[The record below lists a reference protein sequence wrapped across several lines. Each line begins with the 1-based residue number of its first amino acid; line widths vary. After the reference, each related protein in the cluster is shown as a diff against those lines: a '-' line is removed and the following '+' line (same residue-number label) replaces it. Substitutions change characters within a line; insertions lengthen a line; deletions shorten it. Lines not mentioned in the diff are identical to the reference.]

1 MALLRRRWH
10 APLRHFRFRLDPM
23 LSIPSRPF
31 AALSTPGPL
40 VLALL
45 YSLEALARSLMATVI
60 PLQALALLH
69 DAASVSALYTAVGIC
84 GMALSFAIPALIR
97 WSARRHV
104 YRVGG
109 AALILSVALIATS
122 TVMGQASGML
132 VRVFGVACL
141 NVTFNLYLTDLVGRR
156 NLVWAEPLRLAFS
169 AGAWTIGPFLGVW
182 MQSRWGIGAAVAASG
197 SCALAMLVYFT
208 HLRLGERI
216 PRLSQ
221 PAPVAPWSSIRR
233 FLAQPRLRLGWA
245 IPFGRSCWW
254 SVLFTYGPIAMV
266 SGGAGQTAGAALVSL
281 SNALL
286 FVSPLFGRLGR
297 RLGLRVTIILSF
309 VLLSLSTMAAGLVEG
324 PYAMM
329 ALLLVGSI
337 FTTQLDSV
345 GNIPFLRAVRGSER
359 AEMVTVFRTYI
370 DLSDLIPVAVFTV
383 LLRWLPVE
391 TVFVVTGAAMLIF
404 AALARYVPRGM

>member
-1 MALLRRRWH
+1 
-10 APLRHFRFRLDPM
+10 M
-23 LSIPSRPF
+23 LSVPSRPL

-60 PLQALALLH
+60 PLQAYALLK
-69 DAASVSALYTAVGIC
+69 DPAGVSALFAAVGLC
-84 GMALSFAIPALIR
+84 GMAASFAIPALIR
-97 WSARRHV
+97 WTRRRHV
-104 YRVGG
+104 YRIGG
-109 AALILSVALIATS
+109 AALILAAALIASS
-122 TVMGQASGML
+122 TVMGQAAGML
-132 VRVFGVACL
+132 ARVFGVACL

-156 NLVWAEPLRLAFS
+156 DLVRAEPLRLAFS
-169 AGAWTIGPFLGVW
+169 AAAWTIGPFLGVW
-182 MQSRWGIGAAVAASG
+182 MQSRWGIGSAAAASAA
-197 SCALAMLVYFT
+197 CALAMLVYFT

-216 PRLSQ
+216 PRVS
-221 PAPVAPWSSIRR
+221 PPIPVTPWSSIRR
-233 FLAQPRLRLGWA
+233 FLVQPRLRLGWV

-266 SGGAGQTAGAALVSL
+266 SGGAGESAGAALVSL

-286 FVSPLFGRLGR
+286 FVSPFFGRVGA
-297 RLGLRVTIILSF
+297 RLGLRLTIMASF
-309 VLLSLSTMAAGLVEG
+309 VLLSASTMAAGLIDG
-324 PYAMM
+324 PYAVMT
-329 ALLLVGSI
+329 LLLIASI
-337 FTTQLDSV
+337 FATQLDAV

-391 TVFVVTGAAMLIF
+391 SVFVVLGGAMLIF
-404 AALARYVPRGM
+404 AALARYVPRRM